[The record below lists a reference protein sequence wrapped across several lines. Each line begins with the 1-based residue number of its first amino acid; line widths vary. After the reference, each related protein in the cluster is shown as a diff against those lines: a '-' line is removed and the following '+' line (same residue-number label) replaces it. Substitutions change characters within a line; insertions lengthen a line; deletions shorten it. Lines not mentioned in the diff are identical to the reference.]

1 MITSF
6 QNPISRLTQ
15 LGCTVILS
23 VAALLPASAGLKAS
37 YFSGRNFEI
46 PVLER
51 IDERIDYRWEDQSP
65 APAVP
70 VNDFSARW
78 QGFVTAEFSGE
89 YQLYVVSDNGSRLKL
104 NGQVITDHFN
114 PADGDQAGWFSGS
127 YTFTA
132 GQKVPLEVEYY
143 EASGNAEI
151 TLYWESADQLFQVIP
166 KTALSTGEVLPPVP
180 TGWTARFFDGR
191 QFEKPVLTRTDAAI
205 DFDWTGAPVPELF
218 PDNFS
223 VKWSGLLTPPHT
235 GIYTFTTAADNG
247 TRLWING
254 QLVSGAWD
262 VITGEDG
269 GWRSVDVPLTAGQPV
284 PILLDYYQAY
294 GSASAALFWSS
305 PSVPWE
311 PVPGSAISAL
321 PAGTA
326 PWIGTFPAFETPA
339 GTAVELPIQATDA
352 NGVPLSYTAL
362 NLPPGVTLSIQS
374 REGLNPRDL
383 PPVQTASLTGRPWQ
397 PGIYNVILSAAST
410 SGTTTTNFS
419 WKVTGPATDPGPAA
433 ALALVQANLTLT
445 KNGNPARVTL
455 TCVLPSG
462 ITEFYK
468 TDLERSTDLTLWE
481 NRTAQ
486 ANFYPLPTNSLNERQ
501 ETLLYYEDALGA
513 SGAEPRFLY
522 RIRLTPSTTITTRR
536 AAVPI
541 RRLPEA
547 PAAP

>member
-6 QNPISRLTQ
+6 RNPPSLLTQ
-15 LGCTVILS
+15 LGCTAILS

-51 IDERIDYRWEDQSP
+51 IDDRIDNRWEDQSP
-65 APAVP
+65 APSVP

-143 EASGNAEI
+143 ESSGNAEI
-151 TLYWESADQLFQVIP
+151 TLYWETPTNCSRLFPIP
-166 KTALSTGEVLPPVP
+166 PSPPGKCRPPAP

-223 VKWSGLLTPPHT
+223 VKWSGLLTAPHT

-254 QLVSGAWD
+254 QLVSGASD
-262 VITGEDG
+262 MVTGEDG
-269 GWRSVDVPLTAGQPV
+269 G
-284 PILLDYYQAY
+284 
-294 GSASAALFWSS
+294 
-305 PSVPWE
+305 
-311 PVPGSAISAL
+311 
-321 PAGTA
+321 
-326 PWIGTFPAFETPA
+326 
-339 GTAVELPIQATDA
+339 
-352 NGVPLSYTAL
+352 
-362 NLPPGVTLSIQS
+362 
-374 REGLNPRDL
+374 
-383 PPVQTASLTGRPWQ
+383 
-397 PGIYNVILSAAST
+397 
-410 SGTTTTNFS
+410 
-419 WKVTGPATDPGPAA
+419 
-433 ALALVQANLTLT
+433 
-445 KNGNPARVTL
+445 
-455 TCVLPSG
+455 
-462 ITEFYK
+462 
-468 TDLERSTDLTLWE
+468 
-481 NRTAQ
+481 
-486 ANFYPLPTNSLNERQ
+486 
-501 ETLLYYEDALGA
+501 
-513 SGAEPRFLY
+513 
-522 RIRLTPSTTITTRR
+522 
-536 AAVPI
+536 
-541 RRLPEA
+541 
-547 PAAP
+547 